1 MAEDTGIFRL
11 RNPELHA
18 GGVVAFGCSQQ
29 RGSTRGRAGVYDLD
43 VPSIEEHRLR
53 VRVYLED
60 TDAGGIVYHASYLR
74 FLERARTEWLR
85 ATGLDQ
91 TRTFATDLSFVVHSM
106 RLRFLRPAR
115 LDDVL
120 VITCDVRNVRAASLL
135 ARQRVILEA
144 TGEPCCTAEVTV
156 ACISL
161 ATHRARRLP
170 AEIRERLAAG

>member
-1 MAEDTGIFRL
+1 MYD
-11 RNPELHA
+11 
-18 GGVVAFGCSQQ
+18 
-29 RGSTRGRAGVYDLD
+29 RGMSTVD
-43 VPSIEEHRLR
+43 EHRLR

-85 ATGLDQ
+85 AMGLDQ
-91 TRTFATDLSFVVHSM
+91 TRTFADDLSFVVHSM
-106 RLRFLRPAR
+106 SLRFLRPAR

-120 VITCDVRNVRAASLL
+120 AVTCDVRNVRAASLL
-135 ARQRVILEA
+135 AVQRVIVEA

-170 AEIRERLAAG
+170 VEVRERLVGG

>member
-1 MAEDTGIFRL
+1 MNHGSGHDDATAPG
-11 RNPELHA
+11 
-18 GGVVAFGCSQQ
+18 
-29 RGSTRGRAGVYDLD
+29 RG
-43 VPSIEEHRLR
+43 EHRLR

-74 FLERARTEWLR
+74 FLERVRTEWLR
-85 ATGLDQ
+85 AMGLDQ
-91 TRTFATDLSFVVHSM
+91 TRTFADDLSFVVHSM

-120 VITCDVRNVRAASLL
+120 VVTCHVHAVRAASLV
-135 ARQRVILEA
+135 ASQRVVVEG
-144 TGEPCCTAEVTV
+144 TGEACCTAEVTV

-170 AEIRERLAAG
+170 PEIRGRLATAPIEAG